1 MKWESILDI
10 TRCDIPTSQSGGKS
24 FNVYPFSWVIT
35 TLDRTLATNRPC
47 PPLQPTMGED
57 QPASQSS
64 NLTLS
69 DVVYPAHCFALS
81 SNVAA
86 GRSPRISLSRCRL
99 FKKSMIGLNSG
110 FSKSTTS

>member
-47 PPLQPTMGED
+47 PPFNQQWEKTSQPVSPQTLPFPMWYT
-57 QPASQSS
+57 QPIASPCPQ
-64 NLTLS
+64 TLLR
-69 DVVYPAHCFALS
+69 VALHEYHCP
-81 SNVAA
+81 AA
-86 GRSPRISLSRCRL
+86 GCSR
-99 FKKSMIGLNSG
+99 NP
-110 FSKSTTS
+110 